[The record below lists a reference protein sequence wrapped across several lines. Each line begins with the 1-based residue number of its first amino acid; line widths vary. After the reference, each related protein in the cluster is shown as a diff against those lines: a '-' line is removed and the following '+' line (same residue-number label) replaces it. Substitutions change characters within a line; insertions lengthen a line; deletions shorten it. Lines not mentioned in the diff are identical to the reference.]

1 MVPEEMECFRNL
13 YFLSEKVAWPYC
25 GFTRLVF
32 SKLNRLCKVHFW
44 HHCHIMHGYSKQNR
58 GSRGCEPVT
67 NREEEEVEDEEE
79 EPKPSDSAI

>member
-1 MVPEEMECFRNL
+1 
-13 YFLSEKVAWPYC
+13 
-25 GFTRLVF
+25 
-32 SKLNRLCKVHFW
+32 
-44 HHCHIMHGYSKQNR
+44 MHGYSKQNR